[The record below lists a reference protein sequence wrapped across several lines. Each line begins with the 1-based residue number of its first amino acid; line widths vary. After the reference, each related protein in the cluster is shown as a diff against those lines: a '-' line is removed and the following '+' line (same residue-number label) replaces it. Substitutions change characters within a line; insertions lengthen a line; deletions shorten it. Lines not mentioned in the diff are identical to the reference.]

1 MAASNLKSVLP
12 KVLRLENVA
21 RRATPPLATRFQR
34 RSVTG
39 EAGSSKDDDKPV
51 AYSTSKAATWKAE
64 QSFRS
69 PNYDKIPEAQRWSVL
84 ASLSAF
90 LLYFLVLREENDF
103 DEYLARPLT
112 ETVPDIEK
120 VTGKLQ
126 PPPPEWVPPAWR
138 S

>member
-1 MAASNLKSVLP
+1 MG
-12 KVLRLENVA
+12 
-21 RRATPPLATRFQR
+21 THFQR

-39 EAGSSKDDDKPV
+39 EAGSSKDSDQPIT
-51 AYSTSKAATWKAE
+51 YSTSKAAAWKAE

-69 PNYDKIPEAQRWSVL
+69 PNYDKVPEAQRWSVL

-103 DEYLARPLT
+103 DQYLARPLT
-112 ETVPDIEK
+112 ETVPDLEK
-120 VTGKLQ
+120 VTGKLP

-138 S
+138 T

>member
-1 MAASNLKSVLP
+1 MATSNLKSLLP
-12 KVLRLENVA
+12 KVLRIENVA
-21 RRATPPLATRFQR
+21 RRATPPLWIRFQR

-51 AYSTSKAATWKAE
+51 TYSTSKAAAWKAE

-84 ASLSAF
+84 ASLTAF

-120 VTGKLQ
+120 VTGKL
-126 PPPPEWVPPAWR
+126 PPAPREWVPPAWR
-138 S
+138 A